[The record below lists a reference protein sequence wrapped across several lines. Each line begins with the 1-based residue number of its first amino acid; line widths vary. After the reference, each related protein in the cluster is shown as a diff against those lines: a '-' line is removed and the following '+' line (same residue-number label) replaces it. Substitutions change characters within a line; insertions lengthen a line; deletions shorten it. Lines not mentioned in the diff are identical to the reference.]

1 MSASPADLPELLP
14 FKLDLVGRRVLW
26 LRLSAQQREEAAFL
40 DDRAVPANAEGGW
53 MPLASLPPAAA
64 SGARPADAIFHIGH
78 CGSTLLSRVL
88 GAWPEVQGLREPL
101 PLRTLAEAWPLLG
114 RPESRLSEPEAPELL
129 RALWSQWSRALSPHT
144 RSVVKATSGC
154 NGLIAPL
161 LERCADARAILLDMP
176 LRPYLAT
183 LLKSPASVLDAASAA
198 GERLCDL
205 QARGHAAGVA
215 LHALSLPQQCA
226 MGWLAERV
234 RFAAHAQG
242 AHAARVLRMDFE
254 TLLAQPEPSLQ
265 RAAAHLGLDPQGLP
279 RALAAAA
286 WGRYSKAQTHDYGRD
301 DRAHDLALAMQR
313 HADEIAQGQA
323 WVDAI
328 ARREPALAAAI
339 DAPDHP

>member
-1 MSASPADLPELLP
+1 MSASPADLPEFLL

-26 LRLSAQQREEAAFL
+26 LRLSADQRADAAFL
-40 DDRAVPANAEGGW
+40 DDRALPANPEGGW
-53 MPLASLPPAAA
+53 MPLASLPPAGAPA
-64 SGARPADAIFHIGH
+64 SRHADAIFHIGH

-88 GAWPEVQGLREPL
+88 GAWPQVQGLREPL
-101 PLRTLAEAWPLLG
+101 PLRTLAEAWPQLG
-114 RPESRLSEPEAPELL
+114 RPESRLSEDEAPQLL
-129 RALWSQWSRALSPHT
+129 RALWSNWSRALPPQT

-161 LERCADARAILLDMP
+161 LAACADTRAVLLDMP

-205 QARGHAAGVA
+205 QARGHAAGTA

-234 RFAAHAQG
+234 RFAAHAG
-242 AHAARVLRMDFE
+242 GEHAARVLRIDFE
-254 TLLAQPEPSLQ
+254 TLLAQPEATLQ
-265 RAAAHLGLDPQGLP
+265 RLATHLGLDAQGVAQ
-279 RALAAAA
+279 ALASPA
-286 WGRYSKAQTHDYGRD
+286 WGRYSKAQTHGYGAD

-313 HADEIAQGQA
+313 HASEIAEGVA
-323 WVDAI
+323 WVENI
-328 ARREPALAAAI
+328 VRREPALAEAVGG
-339 DAPDHP
+339 